1 MMMMDL
7 SWLVRIQLPST
18 GNNQSISSGEAA
30 GICFIFVPRPIAR
43 TTESSKIMR

>member
-1 MMMMDL
+1 MMMDL
-7 SWLVRIQLPST
+7 SWLVYIQLPST
-18 GNNQSISSGEAA
+18 GNNHISSGEAA